1 MFHSIKKMVP
11 QGVLIHWTS
20 DFQNIMKLLNCYQN
34 HTINKTKTHVKL
46 LFTIFCI
53 LVMKGMINAQYIEN
67 LEGATGSFVLL
78 PVY

>member
-11 QGVLIHWTS
+11 QRVLNHWTS

-34 HTINKTKTHVKL
+34 HTINKTETHVKL
-46 LFTIFCI
+46 LFTIFGI
-53 LVMKGMINAQYIEN
+53 LVTKAMINAKDID
-67 LEGATGSFVLL
+67 LEGATVTFVPL

>member
-11 QGVLIHWTS
+11 QRVLNHWTS

-53 LVMKGMINAQYIEN
+53 LVTKAMINAQDID
-67 LEGATGSFVLL
+67 LEGATGTFVPL